1 MPFVLFEPT
10 PLAGEGRNCPVSHRG
25 CVKIRKARRRP
36 PAIFAWDHRAQ
47 RVRTVNNT
55 HLIPPTRN
63 SPRRKHT
70 ITSFPS
76 SPLKLVPLSAF
87 CPPLGLGHFTALALF
102 WPWSPLG
109 PSPLLPW
116 PPLAPVPLL
125 ALLAPSQ
132 PCPPFGLVP
141 SLTLTPCSRD
151 IINIGDIGDPVTSI
165 NHFHLLYCPVF
176 GWDT

>member
-1 MPFVLFEPT
+1 MRGQLLALTPSWHWLPLVPGPLLVLATLMALAPST
-10 PLAGEGRNCPVSHRG
+10 PALSDMVPLALALSALA
-25 CVKIRKARRRP
+25 CVVVRP
-36 PAIFAWDHRAQ
+36 
-47 RVRTVNNT
+47 
-55 HLIPPTRN
+55 
-63 SPRRKHT
+63 
-70 ITSFPS
+70 
-76 SPLKLVPLSAF
+76 PLKLAPLLAF
-87 CPPLGLGHFTALALF
+87 CPPLSLGHFTALALF

-165 NHFHLLYCPVF
+165 NHFHLLSCPVF